1 MLTELWRRID
11 EYSKNFNKETE
22 NVKKRTT
29 EWNNTINEKCTR
41 ENQQQI

>member
-22 NVKKRTT
+22 NVKKNHRV
-29 EWNNTINEKCTR
+29 E
-41 ENQQQI
+41 

>member
-22 NVKKRTT
+22 NVKK
-29 EWNNTINEKCTR
+29 EPQSGII
-41 ENQQQI
+41 Q